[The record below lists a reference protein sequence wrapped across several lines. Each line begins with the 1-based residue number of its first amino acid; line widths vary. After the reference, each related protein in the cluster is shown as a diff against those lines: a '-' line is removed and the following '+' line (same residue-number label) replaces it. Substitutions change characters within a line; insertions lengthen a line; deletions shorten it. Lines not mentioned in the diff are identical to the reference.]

1 MKLLHK
7 VVKSSKINL
16 TSDTVGIENTVILPQ
31 KTEESG
37 ESADILEEVI
47 DHEGIARERANEIL
61 KAADEELNKAR
72 ARAQQ
77 IIASAN
83 EQAKKIEEDAFNDA
97 FDKGYRQGQSES
109 RTKCESYIKAAAGLI
124 AEINSK
130 KDALFKRYENEILE
144 TALNIAEKIT
154 LKIADNEKDAL
165 VSMIKSAA
173 KHFRNSDYIKLT
185 LSDVDV
191 AVEIVSDQE
200 FLSEILGG
208 IPYIETELIGGG
220 DGGTLILDNGSEI
233 IDASVS
239 AQLNMI
245 REIASK

>member
-16 TSDTVGIENTVILPQ
+16 TSDTVGIENTVILPP
-31 KTEESG
+31 KVEEMH
-37 ESADILEEVI
+37 EHDEVVEEVI
-47 DHEGIARERANEIL
+47 DYEGIAREKADAIL
-61 KAADEELNKAR
+61 KAAEEELRKANEQAGR
-72 ARAQQ
+72 
-77 IIASAN
+77 IIKSAN
-83 EQAKKIEEDAFNDA
+83 EQAEQIKKDA
-97 FDKGYRQGQSES
+97 FDEGYERGQSES

-130 KDALFKRYENEILE
+130 KDALFKRYEREILE
-144 TALNIAEKIT
+144 TTFDIAEKIT
-154 LKIADNEKDAL
+154 LKMADNEKDAI
-165 VSMIKSAA
+165 VEMIKSAA

-191 AVEIVSDQE
+191 AVEVISDKD

-208 IPYIETELIGGG
+208 IPHIETELISD

-239 AQLNMI
+239 TQLNMI
-245 REIASK
+245 KEIASK